1 MSIQQE
7 NKINRF
13 AKKGNNTVERLVTP
27 KGLAIFTTAAY
38 IFSLIPLLWIAWYN
52 YPSADDYSV
61 GSKCH
66 QVWMATHN
74 VFAVIWQGIV
84 GTADEWVNW
93 MGCFTSNFF
102 TAVSPSAFGE
112 RFCVLNTW
120 IILAALSF
128 STMYLFHCIF
138 VKVFH
143 ASRYLSH
150 SVSMLMLL
158 VSVQCMC
165 PAGRGEA
172 FYWYSGAVN
181 YIFLHSM
188 SLVFWGL
195 LISAALDQRK
205 RRIRN
210 ICVLSLLGF
219 LIGGGNQMT
228 ALNVS
233 IILMVSV
240 VMMLFYKKWKS
251 HKILCI
257 PMISFFMGFA
267 LSIASP
273 GNWIRAAKT
282 NGMNPVKAVLVSF
295 YDCLDRAMNQWTT
308 WTVIL
313 IMIALIPL
321 FWHMAKNTSFRFPRP
336 LAVVFFGFCLASAM
350 MTPSLFAVG
359 GMDAG
364 RIQALTY
371 LMYILLLTL
380 CVGYVTGWFRQR
392 WDGADIENL
401 KESKDGEKEFSSATC
416 WCLLGC
422 LAFFAFASL
431 LTVIPEPHYY
441 TFSSALTE
449 LSNGNAKAYGD
460 ALRERMEIYR
470 SAPKEGIVEVDPLPV
485 QPQLLYFSD
494 IKEDPEDW
502 ENRGLSR
509 YYGFEAVKVRKSE
522 TNTKQ

>member
-1 MSIQQE
+1 MQW
-7 NKINRF
+7 KDRINRCSE
-13 AKKGNNTVERLVTP
+13 KGNSMVRRLVTP
-27 KGLAIFTTAAY
+27 KSLAVFTTVVY
-38 IFSLIPLLWIAWYN
+38 ILSLVPLLWLAWYN

-66 QVWMATHN
+66 QVWITTHN

-128 STMYLFHCIF
+128 SMMYLFHCIF

-143 ASRYLSH
+143 ADRYISH
-150 SVSMLMLL
+150 SVTMLVLL
-158 VSVQCMC
+158 ISVQCMC
-165 PAGRGEA
+165 PVGRGEA

-188 SLVFWGL
+188 SLVFFGL
-195 LISAALDQRK
+195 LISAALDQGK
-205 RRIRN
+205 RRIGN
-210 ICVLSLLGF
+210 IAILSFLGF

-233 IILMVSV
+233 IILLGSV
-240 VMMLFYKKWKS
+240 GMILFYKKWKS

-257 PMISFFMGFA
+257 PMIFFFGGFA

-273 GNWIRAAKT
+273 GNWIRASKT
-282 NGMNPVKAVLVSF
+282 NGMSPVKAVLVSL

-308 WTVIL
+308 WTVLL
-313 IMIALIPL
+313 IMIALVPL
-321 FWHMAKNTSFRFPRP
+321 FWHMVKNVSFRFPYP
-336 LAVVFFGFCLASAM
+336 LVVVFFGFCLVSAM

-371 LMYILLLTL
+371 LMYVLILTL

-392 WDGADIENL
+392 WNKVGAERLEEAGDGA
-401 KESKDGEKEFSSATC
+401 SSFSLQTC

-422 LAFFAFASL
+422 LAFFAFGSL

-460 ALRERMEIYR
+460 AMRARMEIYR
-470 SAPKEGIVEVDPLPV
+470 NAPEEGIIEVDPLPV

-494 IKEDPEDW
+494 IKEDPQDW

-509 YYGFEAVKVRKSE
+509 YYGFEAVKVRK
-522 TNTKQ
+522 K